1 MKKLIVAV
9 VCALMT
15 VGISGAEP
23 RTFIKNGDFEDGLK
37 NWIQLSWMRNT
48 ITPEIDAAENQ
59 GIGCGSLKIVGDG
72 HKHGYFVQQFNIP
85 RNLKKVRVSGY
96 MKTEGFQNSWAAR
109 IQVEFFSQDSKQVGR
124 GIPMI
129 TPVNKHTT
137 DWTLYSKE
145 ITIPENARFFRL
157 ILLTTQPGNNKPNAG
172 TAWFDN
178 IEVVE
183 VLPESAEAK

>member
-1 MKKLIVAV
+1 MKHLTAIISFV
-9 VCALMT
+9 LMT
-15 VGISGAEP
+15 AALCGAEP
-23 RTFIKNGDFEDGLK
+23 RSFIKNGDFEDGLK
-37 NWIQLSWMRNT
+37 HWQQLKWIRNP
-48 ITPEIDAAENQ
+48 IAPEIDTSVNQ
-59 GIGCGSLKIVGDG
+59 GIGCGSLKFVGDG
-72 HKHGYFVQQFNIP
+72 RKQGYYIQQFVIP
-85 RNLKKVRVSGY
+85 NDLKKVRVSGY

-157 ILLTTQPGNNKPNAG
+157 ILLTTQPGNNKPNEG

-183 VLPESAEAK
+183 ILPEAPAAQ